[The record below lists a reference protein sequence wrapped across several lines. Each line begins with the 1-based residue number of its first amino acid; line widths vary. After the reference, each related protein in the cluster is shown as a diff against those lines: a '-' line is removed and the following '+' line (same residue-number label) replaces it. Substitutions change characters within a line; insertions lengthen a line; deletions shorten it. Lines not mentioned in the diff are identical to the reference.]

1 MLSVVK
7 CKARVLWS
15 LYEGEGTLVWPGD
28 QESLPRGV
36 LSKLNGEE
44 QAGGSSAEREDSLF
58 QACARP

>member
-44 QAGGSSAEREDSLF
+44 
-58 QACARP
+58 